1 MNKNIFREYDI
12 RGTYP
17 TSINEEVAYTIGRSY
32 GSYIQE
38 KLKRNICGIGRDNRL
53 SSPSL
58 CSELIRGITD
68 SGCNV
73 VDFGLV
79 TTPMYYYA
87 CLKANVIIGVMV
99 TASHNPKDDNGFK
112 FSFDY
117 LGNAR
122 GEQVYDFRDYTF
134 AGKFLEGKGEVTEFD
149 AREYYSSFIKENI
162 DMGDRK
168 IKVVL
173 DCGNGTTSLFAK
185 DIYEQFPNLDITMI
199 CDESDPTF
207 PNHHPDPTVP
217 ENNSMLI
224 DKVKEIKADIGIGF
238 DGDGDRVGFIT
249 EKGKIMPTDKAMIAY
264 IRSLNNTVVNK
275 SYLFDVKCG
284 KALEDEI
291 VKLGGKPVIY
301 RTGNSWT
308 RYAVNKEKLPFGGE
322 YSGHLYFTDRW
333 PGLDSGLYNG
343 LRMLEILSKT
353 DKKFSELIDGIN
365 EYHSVPEIKIPVT
378 DETKF
383 EVVKDV
389 LAYAKLKKYKYLDID
404 GVRVQFSDG
413 WALVRASNTGP
424 NLTVR
429 YEAMTDERL
438 DAIRK
443 EFDDVINETLI
454 KYNLPPIKKD

>member
-12 RGTYP
+12 RGVYP
-17 TSINEEVAYTIGRSY
+17 TQINEEVAYTIGRSY

-58 CSELIRGITD
+58 SKELIRGITD

-112 FSFDY
+112 FSFDH

-122 GEQVYDFRDYTF
+122 GEQVYDFRDYTL
-134 AGKFLEGKGEVTEFD
+134 AGNFLEGKGEITEFD
-149 AREYYSSFIKENI
+149 PREYYASFIRENI
-162 DMGDRK
+162 DMGKRK
-168 IKVVL
+168 LKVVL
-173 DCGNGTTSLFAK
+173 DCGNGTTSLYAR
-185 DIYEQFPNLDITMI
+185 DIYEQFSNLDITMI
-199 CDESDPTF
+199 CDESDATF

-217 ENNSMLI
+217 ENNKMLI
-224 DKVKEIKADIGIGF
+224 DKVKEIGADIGIGF
-238 DGDGDRVGFIT
+238 DGDGDRVGFVT
-249 EKGKIMPTDKAMIAY
+249 EKGEIMPTDKAMVAY
-264 IRSLNNTVVNK
+264 IRSLNDSVINK
-275 SYLFDVKCG
+275 TYLFDVKCG

-291 VKLGGKPVIY
+291 VKLGGKAVCY

-308 RYAVNKEKLPFGGE
+308 RYAVNKDKIPFGGE

-333 PGLDSGLYNG
+333 PGIDSGLYNG

-353 DKKFSELIDGIN
+353 EKNFSELIDGIN
-365 EYHSVPEIKIPVT
+365 EYYSVPEIKIPVT

-383 EVVKDV
+383 EIVKDV
-389 LAYAKLKKYKYLDID
+389 MAYAKIKKYKYLDID
-404 GVRVQFSDG
+404 GIRVQFADG

-429 YEAMTDERL
+429 YEAMTKERL
-438 DAIRK
+438 EIIQN
-443 EFDDVINETLI
+443 EFDDVIYGTME
-454 KYNLPPIKKD
+454 KYGLKKEN